1 MLMLDENTAGGPEK
15 RQEEE
20 TPTTG
25 SETPTSGGEITSSGT
40 ETPASGS
47 ETPEP
52 AASEPPAPSESEPPP
67 MPPPGPPPVSPTSAA
82 SAPPSGGAPPSSSP
96 PPDVDTSELDGRSAL
111 QAFLIT
117 TGVFLIAA
125 LLIYIVASLPT
136 TPNFRP
142 ADFYDTQEWDQAEV
156 IQREQLQNYSVRE
169 VEVQVEND
177 EGETVTEVVEQYTIP
192 IEDAKQLLV
201 ERGLPV
207 RGEDGSTSES
217 DDTATSGADDSDMG
231 TDSSQ

>member
-1 MLMLDENTAGGPEK
+1 VTQP
-15 RQEEE
+15 
-20 TPTTG
+20 
-25 SETPTSGGEITSSGT
+25 
-40 ETPASGS
+40 
-47 ETPEP
+47 P
-52 AASEPPAPSESEPPP
+52 AA
-67 MPPPGPPPVSPTSAA
+67 
-82 SAPPSGGAPPSSSP
+82 SGGAPPSSSL

-169 VEVQVEND
+169 VEVQVQND

-207 RGEDGSTSES
+207 RGEDGMTSDS
-217 DDTATSGADDSDMG
+217 GDTATSSMDDADTAS
-231 TDSSQ
+231 DSSQ